1 MVLVGDGQ
9 LRNSNRNP
17 PHHWKSLAN
26 KHKPVIFENVRILS
40 RFFRLSFSFFKVCVL
55 IWFVEIFIFFLINIL
70 NNISMRMFTK
80 MFSSRFFKIYMYVS
94 SHISLTQMLM
104 KGEIIMFFA
113 ETYNAEVSGCSCTVL
128 YAFAYVIEKHAYQ
141 FKITKLNEVIHNSD
155 FNFAKTKCQEFHKS
169 KQSNCVRFVRI
180 ISS

>member
-26 KHKPVIFENVRILS
+26 KHKPVIFGNVRKLS

-55 IWFVEIFIFFLINIL
+55 IWFVENFIFFLINIL

-104 KGEIIMFFA
+104 KGER
-113 ETYNAEVSGCSCTVL
+113 CSLKKHITQRQAGVAVL
-128 YAFAYVIEKHAYQ
+128 YYMHLHMLLKSMHISL
-141 FKITKLNEVIHNSD
+141 KLLN
-155 FNFAKTKCQEFHKS
+155 
-169 KQSNCVRFVRI
+169 
-180 ISS
+180 

>member
-26 KHKPVIFENVRILS
+26 KHKPVIFGNVRKLS

-94 SHISLTQMLM
+94 SHISLT
-104 KGEIIMFFA
+104 
-113 ETYNAEVSGCSCTVL
+113 
-128 YAFAYVIEKHAYQ
+128 
-141 FKITKLNEVIHNSD
+141 
-155 FNFAKTKCQEFHKS
+155 
-169 KQSNCVRFVRI
+169 
-180 ISS
+180 

>member
-26 KHKPVIFENVRILS
+26 KHKPVIFENVRKLS
-40 RFFRLSFSFFKVCVL
+40 RLFRLSFSFFKVCVL

-80 MFSSRFFKIYMYVS
+80 MFSSRFF
-94 SHISLTQMLM
+94 
-104 KGEIIMFFA
+104 
-113 ETYNAEVSGCSCTVL
+113 
-128 YAFAYVIEKHAYQ
+128 
-141 FKITKLNEVIHNSD
+141 
-155 FNFAKTKCQEFHKS
+155 
-169 KQSNCVRFVRI
+169 
-180 ISS
+180 

>member
-1 MVLVGDGQ
+1 MVRVGDGQ

-26 KHKPVIFENVRILS
+26 KHKPVIFENVRKLS

-55 IWFVEIFIFFLINIL
+55 IWFVEFFFFFINIL

-104 KGEIIMFFA
+104 KGEIIMFFE
-113 ETYNAEVSGCSCTVL
+113 ETYNAEVGGCSCTVL

-169 KQSNCVRFVRI
+169 QQSNCVRFVKI